1 VTVGTLFT
9 EDFLAEGIRES
20 AAWKDLGDTEVAA
33 LRDQIIAVFRK
44 VANPATLNEA
54 QTQHSIIDPVLH
66 ALGWAGAYNVQ
77 TNLDTKGRA
86 NVPDYSFFG
95 NAEAFEKADRASAF
109 DAKLKHAV
117 AVGDAKQWSIGLDQS
132 GGGAGLGETPASQMI
147 RYLTRA
153 ETNSDRAVRWGI
165 LTNGRHWRLYFTG
178 SRSLLDGYFE
188 ADLAWMLGI
197 TGIQGE
203 LASATEG
210 ESEAE
215 RRDRHFRTFLLFF
228 RRAAFTPSARHGGHT
243 FPEFAFNEGRLWETK
258 VRTDLSRVV
267 FDHVFPGLIR
277 GLASTD
283 PDAPSPLTAT
293 YLNRVRE
300 AALTKLYRLLFA
312 LYAEDRELLPTRD
325 SKFDDYALS
334 KIRDDVAA
342 RLDREDA
349 MTNRSTRYWDH
360 CVALFR
366 IVDEGAV
373 ELGIPPYNGGLFSK
387 TRAPMIEA
395 VRVGDAIFAPLLD
408 MLSRTHKDGRRVRI
422 NFRDL
427 SVRELGAI
435 YEGLLEYEPVADP
448 TAQLGIAVRPNPFSR
463 KTSGSYYTPDEL
475 VGLIIDRTVG
485 PLVKA
490 RLDAFT
496 SAAERLATDPRPLQA
511 RLGEL
516 VALDPAAAILELRVC
531 DPAMGSGHFPVSLI
545 DYLAG
550 AVFTAIGTAAVAVTW
565 TEYQSPIVQ
574 RLATIRDRIV
584 AEATAN
590 GWTVRDE
597 QLTDANLVKR
607 MVLKRCVYGVDK
619 NPMAVELAKVA
630 LWLHTFTTGAPL
642 SFLDHHL
649 KCGDSLFGEKVG
661 RVLDELSKRGALL
674 ISDAVRKAEAEVADM
689 ETVEN
694 YTDAEVAEVKASASA
709 YAHVEEGTAPLKRFL
724 DFWQA
729 IKWLD
734 LSDADQRAIAA
745 LLDGRFGDPV
755 SVAAG
760 ITPPARP
767 AGAPETLRLSLG
779 DEPEQLAFAGSGVVS
794 VREWNTVSVLIERA
808 HALAGEE
815 HFFHWEVAFPGVW
828 QGWPQTT
835 PDGGFDAIVG
845 NPPWDRM
852 KMQEVEWFAARD
864 PKIAKQARAADRKAM
879 VAKLIESRSPLGA
892 AYELSR
898 TRAEKAMERARK
910 SGEYPLLSRGDI
922 NLYSL
927 FVERAQS
934 LIRPTGIAGLLTPSG
949 ISSDLTAS
957 AFFKSVASAGR
968 VHCLFDFENRRGEG
982 RAHFFPDVDSRFKF
996 CAMAVGGT
1004 DATVPRTLCAF
1015 FLRDL
1020 PQFADGDQLFEM
1032 TAADFALVNPNTA
1045 TAPIFRT
1052 RRDAGLTT
1060 AIYGRVPVLV
1070 DRSNDDQA
1078 TAWSAKYVRMFDMT
1092 NDSGLFWTQA
1102 GLEAEGAY
1110 PIGGGRW
1117 RKGAEEWVPLYV
1129 GRMVHHFDHR
1139 AASVETNEQNLHNA
1153 ALSAGSTA
1161 ADLASPDYFP
1171 TPQYWVRIADLPGRD
1186 HWSFA
1191 FRDIARSTDERTAI
1205 GSLVPSTAAGNTLPI
1220 VDGLGTLAPLFA
1232 SNFSAFVLDYVAR
1245 QKNQSTHLNWYIVE
1259 QLPFLSAPSYAEKF
1273 GTTTAADIILDH
1285 VLRLTYTA
1293 HDMAF
1298 FARDMGY
1305 DGPPFAWDETERR
1318 HLRAR
1323 LDALYF
1329 HLYGIT
1335 DEADIRYILSTF
1347 PIVERKDRAKWGGV
1361 YLTAELIIWYF
1372 RALATGDT
1380 ESVAPE
1386 AALLRQAARKAS

>member
-1 VTVGTLFT
+1 VAVGTLFT

-20 AAWKDLGDTEVAA
+20 AAWKDLSDTEVAA
-33 LRDQIIAVFRK
+33 LRDQISAVFRK

-54 QTQHSIIDPVLH
+54 QTQHSIIDPILH

-86 NVPDYSFFG
+86 NVPDYSFFA
-95 NAEAFEKADRASAF
+95 NSEAFEKADRAHTF

-188 ADLAWMLGI
+188 ADLAWTLGI
-197 TGIQGE
+197 TGTQGE
-203 LASATEG
+203 LTTATEG
-210 ESEAE
+210 ETEAD
-215 RRDRHFRTFLLFF
+215 RRDRYFRTFLLFF
-228 RRAAFTPSARHGGHT
+228 RRAAFTPSARHGGQT
-243 FPEFAFNEGRLWETK
+243 FPEFAFSEGRLWETK

-408 MLSRTHKDGRRVRI
+408 MLSRTHKDGRKVRI

-448 TAQLGIAVRPNPFSR
+448 SAQLGIAVRPNPFSR

-485 PLVKA
+485 PLVKD

-496 SAAERLATDPRPLQA
+496 SAAERLASDPRPLPA
-511 RLGEL
+511 KLGEL

-545 DYLAG
+545 DYLAS

-597 QLTDANLVKR
+597 QLTDVNLVKR

-674 ISDAVRKAEAEVADM
+674 ISDAVRKAEAEVSDM
-689 ETVEN
+689 EAVEN
-694 YTDAEVAEVKASASA
+694 YTDAEVAEVKASANA
-709 YAHVEEGTAPLKRFL
+709 YAQVEAGTAPLKRFL

-734 LSDADQRAIAA
+734 LSDADQRALNS
-745 LLDGRFGDPV
+745 LLDGHFGDPV
-755 SVAAG
+755 MVAAG
-760 ITPPARP
+760 IVPPTRP
-767 AGAPETLRLSLG
+767 AGAAENLRLAFG
-779 DEPEQLAFAGSGVVS
+779 DEPEQLALAGTGTVS
-794 VREWNTVSVLIERA
+794 VREWNTLSVLIERA

-828 QGWPQTT
+828 QNWQKAT
-835 PDGGFDAIVG
+835 PEGGFDAIVG

-852 KMQEVEWFAARD
+852 KMQEVEWFAARE

-879 VAKLIESRSPLGA
+879 VAKLIEGRAPLGA
-892 AYELSR
+892 AYESAR
-898 TRAEKAMERARK
+898 TRSEKAMERARK
-910 SGEYPLLSRGDI
+910 SGDFPLLSRGDI

-927 FVERAQS
+927 FVERSQGMIKS
-934 LIRPTGIAGLLTPSG
+934 TGIAGLLTPSG
-949 ISSDLTAS
+949 IASDLTAS
-957 AFFKSVASAGR
+957 AFFKSVAATGR
-968 VHCLFDFENRRGEG
+968 VLCLFDFENRRGG
-982 RAHFFPDVDSRFKF
+982 DRAHFFPDVDSRFKF
-996 CAMAVGGT
+996 SAMVVSGPDAAVAET
-1004 DATVPRTLCAF
+1004 KCAF
-1015 FLRDL
+1015 FLRDI
-1020 PQFADGDQLFEM
+1020 PEYSDPEQLFAM
-1032 TAADFALVNPNTA
+1032 TAAEFALVNPNTV

-1052 RRDAGLTT
+1052 RRDAQLTT
-1060 AIYGRVPVLV
+1060 SIYGRLPVLV
-1070 DRSNDDQA
+1070 DRSKGEERRS
-1078 TAWSAKYVRMFDMT
+1078 WPLKYSTMFHMT
-1092 NDSGLFWTQA
+1092 NDSSKFWTRAQ
-1102 GLEAEGAY
+1102 LEAEGAY
-1110 PIGGGRW
+1110 PVGYCRW
-1117 RKGAEEWVPLYV
+1117 KRGADEWVPLYE
-1129 GRMVHHFDHR
+1129 GKMIQAFDHR
-1139 AASVETNEQNLHNA
+1139 AASVVVNPENLHRPAQPEPTTDDQHKDDSFFVEPQFWVKKSDVDTADDGWELGFKEITAPTNERTMIA
-1153 ALSAGSTA
+1153 AIMPAVAFGNKIPLLRGSSDRWKLA
-1161 ADLASPDYFP
+1161 ADLN
-1171 TPQYWVRIADLPGRD
+1171 
-1186 HWSFA
+1186 SFA
-1191 FRDIARSTDERTAI
+1191 F
-1205 GSLVPSTAAGNTLPI
+1205 
-1220 VDGLGTLAPLFA
+1220 
-1232 SNFSAFVLDYVAR
+1232 DYVAR
-1245 QKNQSTHLNWYIVE
+1245 QKIHGQTLNWFLVE
-1259 QLPFLSAPSYAEKF
+1259 QMPVVPPERYLTGLGKIDVALLVKN
-1273 GTTTAADIILDH
+1273 H
-1285 VLRLTYTA
+1285 VVRLTYSA
-1293 HDMAF
+1293 LDMAP
-1298 FARDMGY
+1298 FAREMGY
-1305 DGPPFAWDETERR
+1305 YGSPFRWNADERR
-1318 HLRAR
+1318 QLRAR

-1347 PIVERKDRAKWGGV
+1347 PIIERRDRSDWSGV

-1372 RALATGDT
+1372 RALAAGDET
-1380 ESVAPE
+1380 TDAPVAT
-1386 AALLRQAARKAS
+1386 LLRQATRS